1 MYPQVTIVVVP
12 RERFSYTKQSLES
25 IYQNTQ
31 VPFELIYV
39 DGNAPAKIR
48 RYLEA
53 QSNQKQFH
61 LIRTNAYL
69 SPNRARNL
77 GLAAVNT
84 PYLVFMDNDVVVAPG
99 WLEKLLRCAEE
110 TNAAVVGPLMCQ
122 DEPIHQTIHFAGG
135 ESHVWTDK
143 LGRRRIREKMYLQG
157 QKVEKF
163 KEKLYRQTTELA
175 EFHCV
180 LVRRSIFDRLG
191 TLDEAMMN
199 TKEHLDFC
207 MSVRQAGEEVYFEP
221 SSVVTYVPG
230 PPLQLMDVHFY
241 MLRWSDAWTL
251 SSLNRL
257 REKWDLTEDNYF
269 KTKYKKLGWR
279 RRATLIDPLA
289 RKLTLGLGSKFIG
302 KVIGKFDHSLNQI
315 LTNQHRNQQQST

>member
-1 MYPQVTIVVVP
+1 
-12 RERFSYTKQSLES
+12 
-25 IYQNTQ
+25 
-31 VPFELIYV
+31 
-39 DGNAPAKIR
+39 
-48 RYLEA
+48 
-53 QSNQKQFH
+53 
-61 LIRTNAYL
+61 
-69 SPNRARNL
+69 
-77 GLAAVNT
+77 
-84 PYLVFMDNDVVVAPG
+84 
-99 WLEKLLRCAEE
+99 
-110 TNAAVVGPLMCQ
+110 
-122 DEPIHQTIHFAGG
+122 
-135 ESHVWTDK
+135 
-143 LGRRRIREKMYLQG
+143 
-157 QKVEKF
+157 
-163 KEKLYRQTTELA
+163 
-175 EFHCV
+175 
-180 LVRRSIFDRLG
+180 
-191 TLDEAMMN
+191 MN